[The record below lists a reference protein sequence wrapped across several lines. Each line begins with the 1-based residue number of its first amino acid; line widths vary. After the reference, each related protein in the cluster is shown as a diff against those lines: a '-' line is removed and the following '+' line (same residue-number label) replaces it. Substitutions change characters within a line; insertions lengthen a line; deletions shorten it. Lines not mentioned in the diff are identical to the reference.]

1 MDHQINEGGVRQVG
15 VGHNETGST
24 CNMVHAYIHHE
35 LTPEREEQLLAVV
48 EAAII
53 TAVKAWVQA

>member
-1 MDHQINEGGVRQVG
+1 MDHQINEGGVRQVAI
-15 VGHNETGST
+15 GHTGTGGT

-35 LTPEREEQLLAVV
+35 LTPEREQQLLAVV
-48 EAAII
+48 EAAIL